1 MCWSPKV
8 KTPKVSMPQTAP
20 TAAPVSDTPASI
32 QFGDDDDKGT
42 EISKTGVGSVKVDL
56 EAEDKN
62 NAEGST
68 NFGAVIPT
76 GSKATGG
83 SFMSGTLKKSVAG
96 AIRK

>member
-32 QFGDDDDKGT
+32 QFGDDEDTSK
-42 EISKTGVGSVKVDL
+42 EVSKTGIGSVKVDL
-56 EAEDKN
+56 EAENQN
-62 NAEGST
+62 NTEQST
-68 NFGAVIPT
+68 NFGAPIAT
-76 GSKATGG
+76 GSKATG